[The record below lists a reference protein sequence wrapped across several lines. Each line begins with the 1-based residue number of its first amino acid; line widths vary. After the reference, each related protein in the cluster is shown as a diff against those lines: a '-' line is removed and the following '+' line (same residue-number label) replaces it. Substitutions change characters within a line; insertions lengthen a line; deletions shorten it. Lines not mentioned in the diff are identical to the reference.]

1 MNKKNFK
8 FDYDLTALSTY
19 TREVADEML
28 LKEVLGLTL
37 PRYASVRANIRGTE
51 KVPFMTNSLVF
62 QDGKSCG
69 FNSSGSTTLD
79 QVLIETTTEKINM
92 ELCPYELY
100 DVFLTE
106 RLRQSNFQEEVPFEA
121 QLVQD
126 IANRMGNRM
135 ETQLFQA
142 TKSGGDEF
150 DGLDALLVTG
160 NGVNQITYTALTSSN
175 GVDVVAQVVENIPSN
190 VIHRDD
196 LGIMVNYSDYRAYVN
211 ALRNSSTLNLFSFDD
226 AGAMEGQEFMVMVPG
241 TRIPVV
247 PSVGVPSGTIIAG
260 PMSYIQVGLNTT
272 DSNGMTIK
280 AFYDEGEDVVKVIG
294 RQTYGLGV
302 FAIESFVVA
311 R

>member
-1 MNKKNFK
+1 MKKNFK
-8 FDYDLTALSTY
+8 FDYDLTALSSY
-19 TREVADEML
+19 TREIADEML

-79 QVLIETTTEKINM
+79 QVLIETATEKINM

-106 RLRQSNFQEEVPFEA
+106 RLRQSNFQEEVPFEQ

-126 IANRMGNRM
+126 VANRMANRM

-142 TKSGGDEF
+142 VKPTDDF
-150 DGLDALLVTG
+150 DGVDALLVTG

-175 GVDVVAQVVENIPSN
+175 GVDVIAQIVENIPSN

-196 LGIMVNYSDYRAYVN
+196 LGVMVNYSDYRAYVN

-241 TRIPVV
+241 TRIPVI
-247 PSVGVPSGTIIAG
+247 PSVGVPSGTIYAG

-294 RQTYGLGV
+294 RQTYGVGI
-302 FAIESFVVA
+302 FDIASFVVA

>member
-1 MNKKNFK
+1 MKKSFK

-51 KVPFMTNSLVF
+51 KVPFMTNELFF

-69 FNSSGSTTLD
+69 FNSSGTTTID
-79 QVLIETTTEKINM
+79 QVLIDTTTEKVNL

-106 RLRQSNFQEEVPFEA
+106 SLRQSNFQESVPFEA

-126 IANRMGNRM
+126 VANRMGNRM

-142 TKSGGDEF
+142 TTSVGGF
-150 DGLDALLVTG
+150 DGVDALSVTG
-160 NGVNQITYTALTSSN
+160 NGANQITYTAITSSN
-175 GVDVVAQVVENIPSN
+175 GVDVMAAVVENIPSN
-190 VIHRDD
+190 VIHRTD
-196 LGIMVNYSDYRAYVN
+196 LGILVNYSDYRAYVQ
-211 ALRNSSTLNLFSFDD
+211 ALRNSSQLNLFSFDD
-226 AGAMEGQEFMVMVPG
+226 ANAQAGAEFMVMVPG
-241 TRIPVV
+241 TRIPVI
-247 PSVGVPSGTIIAG
+247 PSVGVPANTIYAG
-260 PMSYIQVGLNTT
+260 PLSYIQVGMNTT
-272 DSNGMTIK
+272 DDNGMTIR
-280 AFYDEGEDVVKVIG
+280 AFYVEAEDVVKVIG
-294 RQTYGLGV
+294 RMTYGVGIFDIASL
-302 FAIESFVVA
+302 VVA